1 MSLRNKLVSFSASVM
16 HFLKDMP
23 VSIKVTAY
31 YTLFLGLLLLLVTM
45 SGFQMA
51 KYLEIKEM
59 DKVLLEVTV
68 RASRNEKAFDVYD
81 RNVYLSIHNHEDKI
95 VYGGMPEGFPQE
107 RPHFGEG
114 PQSIKVGGVE
124 YRYVDIPVRPPRELR
139 GDRTDT
145 SLTGMGL
152 DLQQPRQGPF
162 VSGEKYGH
170 HLWVRGIMSGEAASS
185 RWRTLIV
192 TYLVFF
198 PLFLILVIV
207 GGLPDCPPF
216 FCTCGLHEQ
225 GSPGHWGNGGPIPAA
240 SRWRRK

>member
-145 SLTGMGL
+145 SFTGMGL
-152 DLQQPRQGPF
+152 DLQQPRQGPV

-185 RWRTLIV
+185 RWRT
-192 TYLVFF
+192 
-198 PLFLILVIV
+198 
-207 GGLPDCPPF
+207 
-216 FCTCGLHEQ
+216 
-225 GSPGHWGNGGPIPAA
+225 
-240 SRWRRK
+240 RWSSCSSWRPSSAP

>member
-1 MSLRNKLVSFSASVM
+1 MYTSRPYERKSTMILSLSSFTPYEVPVMSLRNKLVSFSASVM

-95 VYGGMPEGFPQE
+95 VYGACRKGFLRSAPILGKAPNLLRLEVWNTAMWIFQ
-107 RPHFGEG
+107 FGSAG
-114 PQSIKVGGVE
+114 
-124 YRYVDIPVRPPRELR
+124 
-139 GDRTDT
+139 
-145 SLTGMGL
+145 
-152 DLQQPRQGPF
+152 
-162 VSGEKYGH
+162 
-170 HLWVRGIMSGEAASS
+170 AA
-185 RWRTLIV
+185 
-192 TYLVFF
+192 
-198 PLFLILVIV
+198 
-207 GGLPDCPPF
+207 G
-216 FCTCGLHEQ
+216 
-225 GSPGHWGNGGPIPAA
+225 
-240 SRWRRK
+240 

>member
-1 MSLRNKLVSFSASVM
+1 
-16 HFLKDMP
+16 MP

-162 VSGEKYGH
+162 VSGENMDIICGFGALCPGK
-170 HLWVRGIMSGEAASS
+170 L
-185 RWRTLIV
+185 
-192 TYLVFF
+192 
-198 PLFLILVIV
+198 
-207 GGLPDCPPF
+207 LPAD
-216 FCTCGLHEQ
+216 
-225 GSPGHWGNGGPIPAA
+225 GGP
-240 SRWRRK
+240 

>member
-95 VYGGMPEGFPQE
+95 VYGACRKGFLRSAPILGKAPNLLRLEVWNTAMWIFQ
-107 RPHFGEG
+107 FG
-114 PQSIKVGGVE
+114 
-124 YRYVDIPVRPPRELR
+124 LR
-139 GDRTDT
+139 G
-145 SLTGMGL
+145 S
-152 DLQQPRQGPF
+152 
-162 VSGEKYGH
+162 YG
-170 HLWVRGIMSGEAASS
+170 VIGR
-185 RWRTLIV
+185 
-192 TYLVFF
+192 
-198 PLFLILVIV
+198 IL
-207 GGLPDCPPF
+207 P
-216 FCTCGLHEQ
+216 
-225 GSPGHWGNGGPIPAA
+225 
-240 SRWRRK
+240 